1 MFGNLFTN
9 IYSLVAAEP
18 IHREMRIP
26 NPDLKY
32 VIAHNEVGER
42 VILEM
47 QRDYLSQRM
56 PVKVSIDNGSSPP
69 KKT

>member
-18 IHREMRIP
+18 VHREMSIS

-32 VIAHNEVGER
+32 VIAHNEVGEC
-42 VILEM
+42 VILET
-47 QRDYLSQRM
+47 QIDYLSRRM
-56 PVKVSIDNGSSPP
+56 PIKVSIDNGRSTP

>member
-9 IYSLVAAEP
+9 IYSLVAPEP
-18 IHREMRIP
+18 VHREMRIP
-26 NPDLKY
+26 NSDLKH

-47 QRDYLSQRM
+47 QKDYLSERM
-56 PVKVSIDNGSSPP
+56 PIKVSIDDGRSTP

>member
-18 IHREMRIP
+18 VHREMRIS

-42 VILEM
+42 IILEM
-47 QRDYLSQRM
+47 QRDHLSKRM
-56 PVKVSIDNGSSPP
+56 PIKMSIDDGSTTP